1 MIQYGCSSAF
11 TNKNS
16 KACSI
21 FMKKCSVS
29 TFFTLFPASGS
40 LCPPSECSKNSLRGY
55 MNLAFFALRAKK
67 AQNVENVVFLRH
79 FPLSGSGPQNI

>member
-29 TFFTLFPASGS
+29 TFFTLFPPSGS
-40 LCPPSECSKNSLRGY
+40 LCP
-55 MNLAFFALRAKK
+55 
-67 AQNVENVVFLRH
+67 V
-79 FPLSGSGPQNI
+79 LSGGPRSIQGVTKSHEALPGFQSQQTRG